1 MINAFFL
8 TDEYELE
15 SGTFLNDELKQKV
28 NIQQV
33 FTYSDLERMMESNAN
48 VDIVFTI
55 VNVGNLESL
64 YHVQMFQKK
73 YKHVPL
79 IAIFDTGSRLVLN
92 ESIEHLMALISDKEG
107 YHVGSN
113 VDHSLPIAERI
124 DLRLQEQ
131 VKLTKRQIDVLKLLV
146 YGKSNKQ
153 IARDL
158 HLAEGTVKLHCMA
171 IFKEIGVT
179 NRTQA
184 ALKAEQLVM
193 QQDVTR
199 CNMLQLEQ
207 WNA

>member
-8 TDEYELE
+8 TAKYELDDD
-15 SGTFLNDELKQKV
+15 TFLNDELKNRVDMHRVEQ
-28 NIQQV
+28 
-33 FTYSDLERMMESNAN
+33 YSDLERAMETHGA

-55 VNVGNLESL
+55 VDVGNLESL
-64 YHVQMFQKK
+64 YQVQIFQKK

-92 ESIEHLMALISDKEG
+92 ESVERLMDLLTDREFERDSNLSSNALP
-107 YHVGSN
+107 V
-113 VDHSLPIAERI
+113 AERI
-124 DLRLQEQ
+124 DLRLQEL

-146 YGKSNKQ
+146 CGKSNKQ

-171 IFKEIGVT
+171 IFKEFGVT

-193 QQDVTR
+193 QHDGMR
-199 CNMLQLEQ
+199 YS
-207 WNA
+207 